1 MSVAVDH
8 KEPNLRNPTL
18 TRIIGA
24 SIGVGVALCLASSA
38 FAQTPLEGV
47 PEKLGSVD
55 FPVSCSAAAQ
65 GHMTRGVALY
75 HSFHWPEA
83 RKSFNA
89 VAQADPTCAMGYW
102 GLAMVAANNPYVWPL
117 TGKAL
122 QEGAASIM
130 KARAIGGKTPRERDY
145 ISAVET
151 FYLDSERIP
160 ARTRQLNFELALEKM
175 TRDYP
180 RDVEARA
187 LYGMVLAANVDP
199 NDKTYSNQSKA
210 ADVLERI
217 HKDLPDHPGA
227 PHYLIH
233 TYDYPPL
240 AQRGLQAA
248 LRYRD
253 IAPSAPH
260 ALHMPSHIFTRLGNW
275 HDSVA
280 SNVAV
285 LKTPNTPI
293 SSVLHSFDYMGY
305 AWLQL
310 GQDRNANK
318 VLTDTLS
325 MPAINDTAF
334 ATAFALAA
342 IPARALVE
350 RGRWAD
356 AAKLKAYPDELMYPW
371 ASFPH
376 ADAIRVF
383 ARGLGSA
390 RSGNPKAARVEL
402 AQLGKLKADM
412 MDAKLYYWAD
422 QADIQLKAIEA
433 WTLRAE
439 GKPEAGLALMKDAAD
454 HEDRTDKSAVT
465 PGPIKPAR
473 ELLGEMLMEDKQPA
487 RALPEF
493 EAVLAKEPHRMR
505 ATLGAARAAELGGN
519 RAKARLHYAAL
530 TKLLEGADAGRVEL
544 RQANDYLARN

>member
-1 MSVAVDH
+1 MNCLAPAKVVDTCAA
-8 KEPNLRNPTL
+8 L
-18 TRIIGA
+18 IG
-24 SIGVGVALCLASSA
+24 ALCLSVSA
-38 FAQTPLEGV
+38 LAQTPAQGV

-55 FPVSCSAAAQ
+55 FPVSCSAEAQ
-65 GHMTRGVALY
+65 RHMTRGVAFY

-83 RKSFNA
+83 RKSFSA
-89 VAQADPTCAMGYW
+89 VAQADPSCAMAHW
-102 GLAMVAANNPYVWPL
+102 GLAMVAINNPYVWPV

-122 QEGAASIM
+122 QDGTASIE
-130 KARAIGGKTPRERDY
+130 KAKAIGARTQRERDY
-145 ISAVET
+145 INAVDL
-151 FYLDSERIP
+151 FFLDGGKTL

-180 RDVEARA
+180 RDIEARV

-199 NDKTYSNQSKA
+199 NDKTYSNQARA
-210 ADVLERI
+210 ADVLERV

-253 IAPSAPH
+253 IAPSAFH
-260 ALHMPSHIFTRLGNW
+260 ALHMPSHIFTRLGHW
-275 HDSVA
+275 QDSVA
-280 SNVAV
+280 ANTAV
-285 LKTPNTPI
+285 LKTPDTPL
-293 SSVLHSFDYMGY
+293 SSVLHSFDYMAY

-310 GQDRNANK
+310 GQDRHANK
-318 VLTDTLS
+318 VLTDMLA
-325 MPAINDTAF
+325 MPAINDNAF
-334 ATAFALAA
+334 AAAYALAA

-356 AAKLKAYPDELMYPW
+356 AAQLKAYPDELMYPW

-390 RSGNPKAARVEL
+390 RSGNPEAARGEIAHL
-402 AQLGKLKADM
+402 SKLKADM
-412 MDAKLYYWAD
+412 LNAKLFYWAD
-422 QADIQLKAIEA
+422 QADIQRKAIES
-433 WTLRAE
+433 WTVRAE
-439 GKPEAGLALMKDAAD
+439 GKPDVALAMMKDAAD

-473 ELLGEMLMEDKQPA
+473 ELLGEMLMDSKLPA
-487 RALPEF
+487 QALPEF
-493 EAVLAKEPHRMR
+493 EAVLKNEPHRMQ
-505 ATLGAARAAELGGN
+505 ATLGAARAAELGGD
-519 RAKARLHYAAL
+519 RAKARQHYTAL
-530 TKLLEGADAGRVEL
+530 VKLLEGADAERNEGN
-544 RQANDYLARN
+544 QASAYLARN